1 MALSRGVS
9 FETKMLNQ
17 VDSYGTS
24 YKDVKMWKC
33 TWLAPRMKH
42 KGQCFADKID
52 SVLRGNQQVFEMP
65 NQNVFWQSRLPFS
78 SHISRARNS
87 EIEECLRDCE
97 DVLSDPSTFQ
107 CENYSEARKDP
118 SIPGKEDGQ
127 IFNRTCPSD
136 HRCLFSPLSSN
147 SCRGLANA
155 AKYACNDA
163 KFMNER
169 ARNDIILLSRGIT
182 ILNDRARQDVAIIG
196 SEFLKLDARA
206 REHTGKVDSG
216 VKKKAACLKHIAEG
230 LTDKAQTKLKMAVA
244 EHWSDGALEADL
256 RRADLR
262 ARRRAME
269 DAFMALEF
277 VKNIHDMMVRTMY
290 NVPRTAEFEDEKGL
304 VEGLTIEKRGKALKI
319 FPGKVSDDQIA
330 AMQNAYWSMA
340 SALSEADGI
349 DYTNPDELELLVAA
363 LLDMDAI
370 DGKSGASLLAECS
383 NSPDVGTRQA
393 LANALADAPS
403 MWTLG
408 NAGMGALQRLAEDSN
423 PAVAAAAS
431 KAIEELKRQWQ
442 IEEGDTLVFSM
453 DESLSDSEKMNPNG
467 DIEDESD

>member
-1 MALSRGVS
+1 MPKMALSRGVS

-33 TWLAPRMKH
+33 TWLAPRLKH

-52 SVLRGNQQVFEMP
+52 LVF
-65 NQNVFWQSRLPFS
+65 QHARLPLP

-97 DVLSDPSTFQ
+97 DVLSDTSTFQ
-107 CENYSEARKDP
+107 CENYSEATRDP
-118 SIPGKEDGQ
+118 SIPGKEDGH
-127 IFNRTCPSD
+127 IFNRMCPSD
-136 HRCLFSPLSSN
+136 RQCLFSPLSSN

-155 AKYACNDA
+155 AKYARNDA

-182 ILNDRARQDVAIIG
+182 ILNNRARQDVAIIG

-206 REHTGKVDSG
+206 REDTGKVDSG

-256 RRADLR
+256 RRADMR

-290 NVPRTAEFEDEKGL
+290 NVPRTVESEDEKGL
-304 VEGLTIEKRGKALKI
+304 VEGLTIEKKGKALKI
-319 FPGKVSDDQIA
+319 FPGKVSDDQRA

-349 DYTNPDELELLVAA
+349 DYTNPEELELLVAA

-403 MWTLG
+403 IWTLG

-467 DIEDESD
+467 DVEDESD

>member
-33 TWLAPRMKH
+33 TWLAPRLKH

-52 SVLRGNQQVFEMP
+52 LVF
-65 NQNVFWQSRLPFS
+65 QHARLPLP

-97 DVLSDPSTFQ
+97 DVLSDTSTFQ
-107 CENYSEARKDP
+107 CENYSEATRDP
-118 SIPGKEDGQ
+118 SIPGKEDGH
-127 IFNRTCPSD
+127 IFNRMCPSD
-136 HRCLFSPLSSN
+136 RQCLFSPLSSN

-182 ILNDRARQDVAIIG
+182 ILNNRARQDVAIIG

-206 REHTGKVDSG
+206 REDTGKVDSG

-256 RRADLR
+256 RRADMR

-290 NVPRTAEFEDEKGL
+290 NVPRTVESEDEKGL
-304 VEGLTIEKRGKALKI
+304 VEGLTIEKKGKALKI
-319 FPGKVSDDQIA
+319 FPGKVSDDQRA

-349 DYTNPDELELLVAA
+349 DYTNPEELELLVAA

-403 MWTLG
+403 IWTLG

-431 KAIEELKRQWQ
+431 KAIEELERQWQ

-467 DIEDESD
+467 DVDSEKMNPNGDVEDESD

>member
-1 MALSRGVS
+1 
-9 FETKMLNQ
+9 
-17 VDSYGTS
+17 
-24 YKDVKMWKC
+24 
-33 TWLAPRMKH
+33 
-42 KGQCFADKID
+42 
-52 SVLRGNQQVFEMP
+52 
-65 NQNVFWQSRLPFS
+65 
-78 SHISRARNS
+78 
-87 EIEECLRDCE
+87 
-97 DVLSDPSTFQ
+97 
-107 CENYSEARKDP
+107 
-118 SIPGKEDGQ
+118 
-127 IFNRTCPSD
+127 
-136 HRCLFSPLSSN
+136 
-147 SCRGLANA
+147 
-155 AKYACNDA
+155 
-163 KFMNER
+163 
-169 ARNDIILLSRGIT
+169 
-182 ILNDRARQDVAIIG
+182 
-196 SEFLKLDARA
+196 
-206 REHTGKVDSG
+206 
-216 VKKKAACLKHIAEG
+216 
-230 LTDKAQTKLKMAVA
+230 
-244 EHWSDGALEADL
+244 
-256 RRADLR
+256 
-262 ARRRAME
+262 
-269 DAFMALEF
+269 MALEF

-290 NVPRTAEFEDEKGL
+290 NVPRTVESEDEKGL
-304 VEGLTIEKRGKALKI
+304 VEGLTIEKKGKALKI
-319 FPGKVSDDQIA
+319 FPGKVSDDQRA

-467 DIEDESD
+467 DVENESD

>member
-33 TWLAPRMKH
+33 TWLAPRLKH

-52 SVLRGNQQVFEMP
+52 LVF
-65 NQNVFWQSRLPFS
+65 QHARLPLP

-97 DVLSDPSTFQ
+97 DVLSDTSTFQ
-107 CENYSEARKDP
+107 CENYSEATRDP
-118 SIPGKEDGQ
+118 SIPGKEDGH
-127 IFNRTCPSD
+127 IFNRMCPSD
-136 HRCLFSPLSSN
+136 RQCLFSPLSSN

-155 AKYACNDA
+155 AKYARNDA

-182 ILNDRARQDVAIIG
+182 ILNNRARQDVAIIG

-206 REHTGKVDSG
+206 REDTGKVDSG

-256 RRADLR
+256 RRADMR

-290 NVPRTAEFEDEKGL
+290 NVPRTVESEDEKGL
-304 VEGLTIEKRGKALKI
+304 VEGLTIEKKGKALKI
-319 FPGKVSDDQIA
+319 FPGKVSDDQRA

-349 DYTNPDELELLVAA
+349 DYTNPEELELLVAA

-403 MWTLG
+403 IWTLG

-467 DIEDESD
+467 DVEDESD